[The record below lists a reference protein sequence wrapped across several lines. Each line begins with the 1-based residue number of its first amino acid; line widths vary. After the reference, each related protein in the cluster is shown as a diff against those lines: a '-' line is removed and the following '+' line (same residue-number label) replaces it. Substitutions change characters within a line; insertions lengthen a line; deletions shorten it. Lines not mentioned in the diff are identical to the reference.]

1 MKVYY
6 EETYGNYYDVDAD
19 NPEAAEKELLYLIGE
34 GKENG
39 PDQCENSVVVPL
51 IGNGNLDFQ
60 IMSGR
65 IDAMGEDEKKF
76 YLWHLLRY
84 YYKPRLIEGKKKYA
98 DNHDT
103 VDMID
108 SVLDAVD
115 AIEAVLWYE
124 IY

>member
-6 EETYGNYYDVDAD
+6 EETYGNYYDVDTD
-19 NPEAAEKELLYLIGE
+19 NPETAEKELLHLIGE

-51 IGNGNLDFQ
+51 IGNGKPDFQ

-65 IDAMGEDEKKF
+65 IDAMGDNEKKF

-84 YYKPRLIEGKKKYA
+84 YYKPRLIADKEKYA
-98 DNHDT
+98 GNRNT
-103 VDMID
+103 IDMID
-108 SVLDAVD
+108 SLLNKVD
-115 AIEAVLWYE
+115 EIDTLLCYE

>member
-1 MKVYY
+1 MKIYY

-19 NPEAAEKELLYLIGE
+19 NPEAAESELLRLIGE

-39 PDQCENSVVVPL
+39 PDQCEGSVVVPL
-51 IGNGNLDFQ
+51 IGKGNVCYQ
-60 IMSGR
+60 IMGGR

-84 YYKPRLIEGKKKYA
+84 YYKPRLVAARQKYEG
-98 DNHDT
+98 NRSSI
-103 VDMID
+103 DMIN
-108 SVLDAVD
+108 SLINKVD
-115 AIEAVLWYE
+115 EIDELLCYE

>member
-1 MKVYY
+1 MKLYY

-39 PDQCENSVVVPL
+39 PDQCEGSVVVPI
-51 IGNGNLDFQ
+51 IGKSNPDYQ
-60 IMSGR
+60 IMGSR
-65 IDAMGEDEKKF
+65 IDTMGEDEKKF

-84 YYKPRLIEGKKKYA
+84 YYKPRLIADKKKYA
-98 DNHDT
+98 GNHDT

-108 SVLDAVD
+108 SLLNKVD
-115 AIEAVLWYE
+115 EIDTLLCYE